1 MSCKAEKNRIY
12 LVEELMLRF
21 IFSRVGEAQL
31 VEPAPLL
38 SQGYQ
43 SMFLEFFF
51 FTPLEQRGGN
61 SLSRH
66 GTCLT

>member
-1 MSCKAEKNRIY
+1 MSCKAEQNRIY

-31 VEPAPLL
+31 VGRAPLL

-43 SMFLEFFF
+43 SMFVEFFF
-51 FTPLEQRGGN
+51 EIPFSGMHF
-61 SLSRH
+61 H
-66 GTCLT
+66 GMGLV